1 MILNCHPDAV
11 GVTIVLMPA
20 IKEVAIFLDPSKRIV
35 SKPKSHHHLFV
46 QTFEIILVKF
56 LHPSC
61 SIHLSVYLQHL
72 WVCVV
77 IMNSAVG
84 LRRAKPDVYLDVIL
98 CNTTFLAG
106 FLCSS
111 HYVGIKF
118 HCSHFKLRWF
128 ERPWAT
134 STSETWKI
142 WGAVPSWV
150 HSAVDSMQFN
160 SLQETTQDIREVS
173 IYHDKRVPSLPKRV
187 KGEKIWTPSN
197 VGLGLVNLVQLRY
210 NPGPTDWQN

>member
-1 MILNCHPDAV
+1 MNKNFPATFEIKVSCWVILNCHPDAV

-20 IKEVAIFLDPSKRIV
+20 IKKVAIFLDPSKRIV
-35 SKPKSHHHLFV
+35 SKPRSHHHLLV

-128 ERPWAT
+128 
-134 STSETWKI
+134 
-142 WGAVPSWV
+142 V
-150 HSAVDSMQFN
+150 
-160 SLQETTQDIREVS
+160 
-173 IYHDKRVPSLPKRV
+173 
-187 KGEKIWTPSN
+187 
-197 VGLGLVNLVQLRY
+197 
-210 NPGPTDWQN
+210 

>member
-11 GVTIVLMPA
+11 GVAIVLMPA

-77 IMNSAVG
+77 IMNS
-84 LRRAKPDVYLDVIL
+84 P
-98 CNTTFLAG
+98 
-106 FLCSS
+106 
-111 HYVGIKF
+111 
-118 HCSHFKLRWF
+118 
-128 ERPWAT
+128 
-134 STSETWKI
+134 
-142 WGAVPSWV
+142 
-150 HSAVDSMQFN
+150 
-160 SLQETTQDIREVS
+160 REGGG
-173 IYHDKRVPSLPKRV
+173 P
-187 KGEKIWTPSN
+187 GEFRS
-197 VGLGLVNLVQLRY
+197 GS
-210 NPGPTDWQN
+210 

>member
-1 MILNCHPDAV
+1 MKWIKNFLATFEIRVSCWVILNCHPDAV

-35 SKPKSHHHLFV
+35 SKPRSHHHLFV

-61 SIHLSVYLQHL
+61 SVHLSVYLQHL

-84 LRRAKPDVYLDVIL
+84 LSRAKPDVYLDVVL

-111 HYVGIKF
+111 HYAGIKF
-118 HCSHFKLRWF
+118 HCSHFKLRGF
-128 ERPWAT
+128 VQRYI
-134 STSETWKI
+134 TW
-142 WGAVPSWV
+142 
-150 HSAVDSMQFN
+150 
-160 SLQETTQDIREVS
+160 VS
-173 IYHDKRVPSLPKRV
+173 RV
-187 KGEKIWTPSN
+187 
-197 VGLGLVNLVQLRY
+197 LG
-210 NPGPTDWQN
+210 